1 VVEAVVFTKI
11 LTLTQA
17 LEDLVVVALVK
28 VILETEVTEQRILVV
43 VEEAQV
49 VQDQAVYVLK
59 MVDLVEKVLLF

>member
-11 LTLTQA
+11 LTLTQE
-17 LEDLVVVALVK
+17 LEDQVEVALVK

>member
-43 VEEAQV
+43 EEEAQV
-49 VQDQAVYVLK
+49 EQDQAVCVLK
-59 MVDLVEKVLLF
+59 TVDLVEKVLLF